1 METISED
8 IGSEGLDQIETITPP
23 PDLLSQN
30 QNNVTPKH
38 GSGMQQFGAQHKTP
52 NVIEIITPG

>member
-1 METISED
+1 MQASTVKTGIVRNREMETISED

-30 QNNVTPKH
+30 
-38 GSGMQQFGAQHKTP
+38 
-52 NVIEIITPG
+52 